1 MIAALPSDIC
11 VPIVGCA
18 SSVIDA
24 GGGLATSIAGP
35 LASSLLT
42 AVGAGVQQAATYLVQ
57 QVFTVIQQST
67 TPEVTGSWF
76 GSEVVL
82 MEQVAPVV
90 ILPVLMVAT
99 IGPILRQD
107 GRRLARV
114 WGVGLPVALFAGM
127 VATQLTH
134 LALAATDYLSEAVV
148 GPSPQALSDAFVH
161 AAGSPA
167 VAAAPVFVQII
178 MAGVTV
184 TGAMAIWLELTLRS
198 AGVYLAT
205 FFMPMVL
212 VAYVWP
218 STAELARRGVQVL
231 ASLILSKF
239 VIVAAL
245 GLGFAALSDGG
256 VQAAVSGAAILLMAA
271 FAPFALL
278 RLAPVAEASVIAHL
292 EGMSRRPIRSAA
304 RTATAAA
311 AAPTHPVTQ
320 LVMST
325 VSGATRVANGG
336 LVTNPVAAQSIPDHP
351 ADYLFPTSQDKGPGG
366 G

>member
-1 MIAALPSDIC
+1 MIAAPPLGLCPTFVCPSSIF
-11 VPIVGCA
+11 
-18 SSVIDA
+18 DA

-42 AVGAGVQQAATYLVQ
+42 AVGAAVQQAATYLVYEVF
-57 QVFTVIQQST
+57 QVIGGAT
-67 TPEVTGSWF
+67 TPDVGSRWF
-76 GSEVVL
+76 GSEMRM
-82 MEQVAPVV
+82 MEQVAAIV

-99 IGPILRQD
+99 IGPVLRQD

-114 WGVGLPVALFAGM
+114 WGVGLPTAVFAGFA
-127 VATQLTH
+127 ATGLTH
-134 LALAATDYLSEAVV
+134 LTLRATDALSAVVV
-148 GPSPQALSDAFVH
+148 GPDQGDLAKAFVH
-161 AAGSPA
+161 AAASPS
-167 VAAAPVFVQII
+167 VAAAPVFVQVIL
-178 MAGVTV
+178 AGITV
-184 TGAMAIWLELTLRS
+184 AGATTVWLELTLR
-198 AGVYLAT
+198 ATGVYIAT
-205 FFMPMVL
+205 FFMPVVL

-245 GLGFAALSDGG
+245 SLGFAALTDGG
-256 VQAAVSGAAILLMAA
+256 PQAAVSGAAVLLLAA

-292 EGMSRRPIRSAA
+292 EGMSRRPVRAAA
-304 RTATAAA
+304 RSATAAA

-325 VSGATRVANGG
+325 VSQARTASEGG
-336 LVTNPVAAQSIPDHP
+336 LTASSVSPQPIPDRP
-351 ADYLFPTSQDKGPGG
+351 PDYRFPSGSDGGFGG